1 MGRRETVVRLQV
13 LLSLLRKP
21 HLRAQVRLGRDL
33 VPLLRLHFLCAA
45 SQAGI
50 LGALQPGGSV
60 EEIAEKL
67 GIGRVELLDAML
79 RLGVSLRELS
89 RRGSRYQLRGPCSR
103 ALAAESADP
112 LAAIVEEFVTY
123 GNSVYRHFSGRLRDD
138 PLGDYLESTAALVAR
153 SSRTVEPWLA
163 GFLRDQVRERRP
175 QRMLDVGC
183 GSGVYM
189 LRASE
194 LDPGLTGT
202 GIDMRSAVVEQARAN
217 LARWG
222 IDDRFRVRLADVRSL
237 PADAEL
243 AADLIIFF
251 NASYYFAPADRVEL
265 FRRLRSLAPT
275 GALVLA
281 NLTRGESV
289 FASHFDLMLRSTL
302 GSSPLPDADDLVDQL
317 KRAGF
322 GKVTVRK
329 LLPTEPLYGIVAS

>member
-1 MGRRETVVRLQV
+1 MKLRL
-13 LLSLLRKP
+13 LLSLLRRP

-50 LGALQPGGSV
+50 LGVLQSAGSV

-67 GIGRVELLDAML
+67 GSRRVELLDATL
-79 RLGVSLRELS
+79 RLGVALRELS
-89 RRGSRYQLRGPCSR
+89 YRGRCYQLRGPCSR
-103 ALAAESADP
+103 ALATESGDP

-123 GNSVYRHFSGRLRDD
+123 GNSVYRHLSGRLQDE
-138 PLGDYLESTAALVAR
+138 PLGDYLETTAALVAR

-163 GFLRDQVRERRP
+163 GFLRELVRERHP
-175 QRMLDVGC
+175 KRMLDVGC

-189 LRASE
+189 LRAAE
-194 LDPGLTGT
+194 VDPGLTGT
-202 GIDMRSAVVEQARAN
+202 GIDVQSAVVEQARAN
-217 LARWG
+217 LAQWG
-222 IDDRFRVRLADVRSL
+222 IDDRFKVRLADVRSL
-237 PADAEL
+237 PANAEL

-265 FRRLRSLAPT
+265 FRRLRSLAPA

-289 FASHFDLMLRSTL
+289 FASHLTSCFDRPSAPPRFQARMT
-302 GSSPLPDADDLVDQL
+302 SSISSSAQ
-317 KRAGF
+317 
-322 GKVTVRK
+322 
-329 LLPTEPLYGIVAS
+329 ASAR